1 MTTTARSMV
10 TTTSTPTSAL
20 DPAEAPFQLE
30 IRYKLIAKR
39 ETIKSWRE
47 KTVSKCENHKS
58 NHGIIFIETSDIF
71 GFYGYILRCSH
82 NKTMICS
89 KRTSRLSLPLSTI
102 KNWANDN
109 AAMPKDKKGLQHNA
123 ASPFCLSSVW
133 TVSVESEISAR
144 IVVGDV
150 LHHAC
155 QGFLVIGYKSSLHI
169 CT

>member
-1 MTTTARSMV
+1 MA
-10 TTTSTPTSAL
+10 TTTSTPTSAP

-39 ETIKSWRE
+39 ETIKAWRE
-47 KTVSKCENHKS
+47 KTASKCENHKS
-58 NHGIIFIETSDIF
+58 NHGIIFNEVLDIF

-82 NKTMICS
+82 NKTMICG
-89 KRTSRLSLPLSTI
+89 KRTSRLSLPPPTI

-109 AAMPKDKKGLQHNA
+109 AAMTKDKKGLQHDA
-123 ASPFCLSSVW
+123 ASPLCLSSLV
-133 TVSVESEISAR
+133 TVSIESEISSC

-155 QGFLVIGYKSSLHI
+155 QGFLVTGYKSSLHI

>member
-1 MTTTARSMV
+1 MA
-10 TTTSTPTSAL
+10 TTTSTPTSAP

-58 NHGIIFIETSDIF
+58 NHGIIFNEVLDIF
-71 GFYGYILRCSH
+71 GFYGYILRCFH
-82 NKTMICS
+82 NKTMICG
-89 KRTSRLSLPLSTI
+89 KRTSQLSLPPSTI
-102 KNWANDN
+102 KNSANDN
-109 AAMPKDKKGLQHNA
+109 ATMPKDKKGLQHDA
-123 ASPFCLSSVW
+123 ASPLCLSSVW
-133 TVSVESEISAR
+133 TVSIESEISSC

-155 QGFLVIGYKSSLHI
+155 QGFLVTGYKSSLHI

>member
-1 MTTTARSMV
+1 MA
-10 TTTSTPTSAL
+10 TTTSTPTSAH
-20 DPAEAPFQLE
+20 DPAEAPFLLE

-39 ETIKSWRE
+39 ETINSWRE

-58 NHGIIFIETSDIF
+58 NHGIIFNETSDIY

-89 KRTSRLSLPLSTI
+89 KRTSQLSLLPPTI
-102 KNWANDN
+102 KNRANDN
-109 AAMPKDKKGLQHNA
+109 ATMPKDKKGLQHDA
-123 ASPFCLSSVW
+123 ASPLCLSSLV
-133 TVSVESEISAR
+133 TVSIESEISAR
-144 IVVGDV
+144 IIVGDI

-155 QGFLVIGYKSSLHI
+155 QGFLVIGYKSSLYV

>member
-1 MTTTARSMV
+1 MTTTARSMA
-10 TTTSTPTSAL
+10 TTTSTPTSAP

-58 NHGIIFIETSDIF
+58 NHGIIFNETSDIF

-89 KRTSRLSLPLSTI
+89 KRTSRLSLLPSTI

-109 AAMPKDKKGLQHNA
+109 ATMPKI
-123 ASPFCLSSVW
+123 
-133 TVSVESEISAR
+133 E
-144 IVVGDV
+144 
-150 LHHAC
+150 
-155 QGFLVIGYKSSLHI
+155 
-169 CT
+169 

>member
-1 MTTTARSMV
+1 MTTTARSMA
-10 TTTSTPTSAL
+10 TTTSTPTSAP

-30 IRYKLIAKR
+30 IRYELIAKR

-58 NHGIIFIETSDIF
+58 NHGIIFNEVLDIF
-71 GFYGYILRCSH
+71 GFYTYILPCSH
-82 NKTMICS
+82 NKAMICS
-89 KRTSRLSLPLSTI
+89 KRASRLSLPPSTI
-102 KNWANDN
+102 KNRANDN
-109 AAMPKDKKGLQHNA
+109 AAMPKDKKGLQHDA
-123 ASPFCLSSVW
+123 ASPLCLSSLI
-133 TVSVESEISAR
+133 TVSIESEISAR

>member
-1 MTTTARSMV
+1 MA
-10 TTTSTPTSAL
+10 TTTSIPTSAP

-39 ETIKSWRE
+39 KTIKSWRE

-58 NHGIIFIETSDIF
+58 NHGIIFNETSDIF
-71 GFYGYILRCSH
+71 GFYGYIFPCSH
-82 NKTMICS
+82 NKAMICG
-89 KRTSRLSLPLSTI
+89 KRASRLSLPPSTI

-109 AAMPKDKKGLQHNA
+109 AAMTKDKKGLQHDA
-123 ASPFCLSSVW
+123 ASPLCLSSLI
-133 TVSVESEISAR
+133 TVSIESEISAR

-155 QGFLVIGYKSSLHI
+155 QGFLVTGYKSSLHI

>member
-1 MTTTARSMV
+1 MA
-10 TTTSTPTSAL
+10 TTTSTPTSTP

-39 ETIKSWRE
+39 ETIKSWCE

-58 NHGIIFIETSDIF
+58 NHGIIFNETSDIF
-71 GFYGYILRCSH
+71 GFYGYILRCTH

-89 KRTSRLSLPLSTI
+89 KRTSRLSLLPSTI
-102 KNWANDN
+102 KNRANDN
-109 AAMPKDKKGLQHNA
+109 ATMPKDKKGLQHDA
-123 ASPFCLSSVW
+123 ARPLCLSSLV
-133 TVSVESEISAR
+133 TVSIESEISAR

-155 QGFLVIGYKSSLHI
+155 QGVLVIGYKSSLHI